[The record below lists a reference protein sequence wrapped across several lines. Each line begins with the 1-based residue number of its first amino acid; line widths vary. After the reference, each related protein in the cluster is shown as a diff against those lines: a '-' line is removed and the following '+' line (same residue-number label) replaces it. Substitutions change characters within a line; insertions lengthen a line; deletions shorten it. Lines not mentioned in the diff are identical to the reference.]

1 MKSNAVITKK
11 YPNGFRI
18 AYEPSNSSVPITSL
32 YLLCDVGPVYEYD
45 KMRGASHF
53 IEHMCFKGSKKIPQS
68 KDIFHEYAKIG
79 AQFNAYTT
87 KRYTCYTVQCQDD
100 YIHHSLDILA
110 DMLMNSL
117 FNASEFKKE
126 EKIVIEENNNNE
138 NKPDIVI
145 NNAMERMIYAGS
157 SYEFPIDCL
166 DYHTKRSLQYKD
178 VVEFY
183 KRYYEPSNMILSVVS
198 NLPFRDIERFTK
210 PFIKEKSDN
219 RKLYSAAFRV
229 IQHCL
234 SPQRDI
240 QYQLIKKRGITNVHI
255 NIAFRTCGRNNDDKY
270 ALMVLEKIMGDGLNG
285 RLMMILREAAG
296 LVYGASATTDFFEES
311 GGFLFSTVTNS
322 ANMSRVLP
330 LLITVIRDMIKKG
343 VTKAELATFK
353 GNTKGNML
361 IESQDI
367 TAQTRYIGE
376 EMIFSQSDDIRIIPY
391 RNVFGTFIAP
401 LTLTDVRRV
410 IQRYFTKENM
420 CVSILSEDLPS
431 LETLKR
437 ECDKIV

>member
-1 MKSNAVITKK
+1 
-11 YPNGFRI
+11 
-18 AYEPSNSSVPITSL
+18 
-32 YLLCDVGPVYEYD
+32 
-45 KMRGASHF
+45 
-53 IEHMCFKGSKKIPQS
+53 
-68 KDIFHEYAKIG
+68 
-79 AQFNAYTT
+79 
-87 KRYTCYTVQCQDD
+87 
-100 YIHHSLDILA
+100 
-110 DMLMNSL
+110 
-117 FNASEFKKE
+117 
-126 EKIVIEENNNNE
+126 
-138 NKPDIVI
+138 
-145 NNAMERMIYAGS
+145 
-157 SYEFPIDCL
+157 
-166 DYHTKRSLQYKD
+166 
-178 VVEFY
+178 
-183 KRYYEPSNMILSVVS
+183 MILSVVS